1 MSYIHTLLAAAFL
14 SISLSAFAIDADQV
28 LGVWWSPEQKTKV
41 KISKNGNIYYGRIIA
56 VRPESKDLLDI
67 HHPDESLR
75 SRQIMGLEILSGFKF
90 DGDDTWEKGSIY
102 DPENGKTYKCKMWFD
117 KNDVLK
123 IRGYIGFSLLGRTV
137 EFTKVTGPNPESQQ
151 EGEPIKV
158 HLPVK

>member
-1 MSYIHTLLAAAFL
+1 VILLSF
-14 SISLSAFAIDADQV
+14 SVSSFATEADEV
-28 LGVWWSPEQKTKV
+28 LGVWWSLEQKTKV
-41 KISKNGNIYYGRIIA
+41 QISKNDNIYYGRIIA
-56 VRPESKDLLDI
+56 VRPESKDLLDT

-75 SRQIMGLEILSGFKF
+75 TRQVLGLEILSGFKF

-117 KNDVLK
+117 KKDVLK

-137 EFTKVTGPNPESQQ
+137 EFTKVTGPHPLVQQ

-158 HLPVK
+158 HLPLK